1 MGFPAKDLILKIK
14 GYEYCKWDEVRY
26 EKIDEQ
32 NSRKVIDYHE
42 GEKEFF
48 KKIVLLYQVNAQYI
62 FMYIY
67 ISFIHNFTYLDF
79 NIKYR
84 LVLFI
89 NKLI

>member
-1 MGFPAKDLILKIK
+1 LGFPAKDLILKIK

-48 KKIVLLYQVNAQYI
+48 KKIVPLY
-62 FMYIY
+62 
-67 ISFIHNFTYLDF
+67 
-79 NIKYR
+79 
-84 LVLFI
+84 
-89 NKLI
+89 

>member
-1 MGFPAKDLILKIK
+1 MLIIEDLILKIK

-48 KKIVLLYQVNAQYI
+48 KKIVPLY
-62 FMYIY
+62 
-67 ISFIHNFTYLDF
+67 
-79 NIKYR
+79 
-84 LVLFI
+84 
-89 NKLI
+89 